1 MNINR
6 HMIIPLEGFGDV
18 AQLVGTPTGNLFEF
32 GLNPWN
38 GNIVLAWQ
46 DNTTARFY
54 IRLILSQLS
63 KFPDLFDEKAVK
75 AYYSGQLDLDE
86 ATFELSPYDLV
97 GVV

>member
-6 HMIIPLEGFGDV
+6 HMIIPLEGFADV

-38 GNIVLAWQ
+38 GNIVMSWQ

-54 IRLILSQLS
+54 IRLILSQIS
-63 KFPDLFDEKAVK
+63 KFPDLFDERAVQ
-75 AYYSGQLDLDE
+75 AYYSGLLDLDNCP
-86 ATFELSPYDLV
+86 ADVSPFDIV